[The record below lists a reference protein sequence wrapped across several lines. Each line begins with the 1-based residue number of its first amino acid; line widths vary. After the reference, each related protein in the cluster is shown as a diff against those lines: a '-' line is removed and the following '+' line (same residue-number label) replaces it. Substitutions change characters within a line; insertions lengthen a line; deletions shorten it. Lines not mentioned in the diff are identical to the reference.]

1 MCATCLLRLCF
12 LFSRAA
18 QTSDDFEAASTSSGQ
33 GSSHTLPDGKTIT
46 VPANALACAGE
57 AVFDPRS
64 MTGKPAAGLTDE
76 LLISVKACINDYR
89 RQMCALVGAFASPL
103 RTDAAAVA
111 QA

>member
-1 MCATCLLRLCF
+1 

-18 QTSDDFEAASTSSGQ
+18 QTSDDLEAASTSSGQ

-57 AVFDPRS
+57 VVFDPRS
-64 MTGKPAAGLTDE
+64 MTGKPVAGLADE

-89 RQMCALVGAFASPL
+89 RQMCACHCAAFLLLLTPL
-103 RTDAAAVA
+103 PWR